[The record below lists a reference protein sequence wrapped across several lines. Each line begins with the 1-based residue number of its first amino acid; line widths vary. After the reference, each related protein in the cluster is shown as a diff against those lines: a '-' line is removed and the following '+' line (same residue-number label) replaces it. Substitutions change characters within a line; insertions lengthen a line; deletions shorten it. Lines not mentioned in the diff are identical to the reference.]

1 MRKLIM
7 SEEEKIERLKLMR
20 KHLNFSMNEMLNTI
34 GWSVDDN
41 ENSLFFTE
49 VLDGTLGKME
59 IDLRLINDMIN
70 EKSKIKKQLI

>member
-41 ENSLFFTE
+41 ENPLFFTE

-59 IDLRLINDMIN
+59 IDLRLINDMIK
-70 EKSKIKKQLI
+70 EKTKIKN

>member
-41 ENSLFFTE
+41 ENPLFITE
-49 VLDGTLGKME
+49 VLDDTLEKME
-59 IDLRLINDMIN
+59 IYSRWINDLIK
-70 EKSKIKKQLI
+70 EKTKIKN